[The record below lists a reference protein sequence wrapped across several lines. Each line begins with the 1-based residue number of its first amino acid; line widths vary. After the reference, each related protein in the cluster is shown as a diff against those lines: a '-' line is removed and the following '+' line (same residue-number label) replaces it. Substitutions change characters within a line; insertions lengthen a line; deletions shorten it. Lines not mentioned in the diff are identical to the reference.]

1 MSKSQLKSCR
11 NQSTMYSCHT
21 ANVTLEEQAN
31 DQLMLP
37 ISVERKHVHS
47 LCPVNSKKINISLF
61 DWTGASSITVL
72 LPTFLYD
79 WLARQLLEKFIKFG
93 SPLSKWQLTIR
104 VFVKVCF
111 QMFISSLEFS
121 LHMRARPDVTGESLM
136 VQTRMNHGIFVVLWS
151 QVS

>member
-1 MSKSQLKSCR
+1 MSLWR
-11 NQSTMYSCHT
+11 NKQMTNWCCQSLL
-21 ANVTLEEQAN
+21 NVNMCIHFVL
-31 DQLMLP
+31 
-37 ISVERKHVHS
+37 SVV
-47 LCPVNSKKINISLF
+47 KKINISLF